1 MTDITDKAGIE
12 GFFTNH
18 SLHRSGATHLFQ
30 AGVDRKLVKEYTGHT
45 SDAIDKYQITSD
57 EQCEKLNSVIS
68 GEIKHKKGE
77 QSNVEIDQ
85 NTCNLEV
92 SVTNKTPF
100 DEQGCVCMKRN
111 VKMYE
116 TEEVGKLIMDIL
128 KTKKAKNTIIK
139 LQIEFNE

>member
-1 MTDITDKAGIE
+1 MTDITDKAGIG

-18 SLHRSGATHLFQ
+18 SLRRSGATHLFQ
-30 AGVDRKLVKEYTGHT
+30 AGVDCKLVKEYTGHMA
-45 SDAIDKYQITSD
+45 DAIDKYQITSD
-57 EQCEKLNSVIS
+57 EQCEKLSSVIS

-77 QSNVEIDQ
+77 QSNVEINQ
-85 NTCNLEV
+85 NACNLEV

-100 DEQGCVCMKRN
+100 DKQGCVCMKSN
-111 VKMYE
+111 VKMNE